1 MSTQNLIAIQE
12 LCKNYNLEITFFS
25 QLSDVGLIE
34 IETIE
39 TVAYVHQDTILNLEK
54 ILRLHRDL
62 NVNIEALDVVLNLL
76 SKIDELQLEVNQL
89 NNRLRLHE
97 SDE

>member
-1 MSTQNLIAIQE
+1 M
-12 LCKNYNLEITFFS
+12 
-25 QLSDVGLIE
+25 
-34 IETIE
+34 
-39 TVAYVHQDTILNLEK
+39 LNLEK

-76 SKIDELQLEVNQL
+76 NKIDELQLEVNQL

-97 SDE
+97 SDD

>member
-1 MSTQNLIAIQE
+1 M
-12 LCKNYNLEITFFS
+12 
-25 QLSDVGLIE
+25 E

-39 TVAYVHQDTILNLEK
+39 TVSYIHQDTILNLEK

-76 SKIDELQLEVNQL
+76 NKI
-89 NNRLRLHE
+89 
-97 SDE
+97 